1 MGKQVDIL
9 ISNKTIKLWMEMNK
23 LTLNQFVQ
31 TKSYTNFKT
40 LYSFLITKEENELN
54 NKCIFLDVED
64 ELHLDYAWRLKTLS
78 SGINLLAIGLPKDI
92 EFVKQ
97 LFKNGYI
104 SYIDVTS
111 NEIDVVKAIE
121 KAQSKKYY
129 LPESKV
135 EEIIFSM
142 VQEEKETQ
150 PSSFLDK
157 DKLKTLLLTK
167 KDKEVIE
174 YIIKGY
180 TYKSIA
186 EILNLTTFAVN
197 QRTKSV
203 YKKCGVRSRNEL
215 SYLLLK

>member
-1 MGKQVDIL
+1 
-9 ISNKTIKLWMEMNK
+9 
-23 LTLNQFVQ
+23 
-31 TKSYTNFKT
+31 
-40 LYSFLITKEENELN
+40 
-54 NKCIFLDVED
+54 
-64 ELHLDYAWRLKTLS
+64 
-78 SGINLLAIGLPKDI
+78 
-92 EFVKQ
+92 
-97 LFKNGYI
+97 
-104 SYIDVTS
+104 
-111 NEIDVVKAIE
+111 
-121 KAQSKKYY
+121 
-129 LPESKV
+129 
-135 EEIIFSM
+135 M
-142 VQEEKETQ
+142 VQEKKETQ

>member
-1 MGKQVDIL
+1 
-9 ISNKTIKLWMEMNK
+9 
-23 LTLNQFVQ
+23 
-31 TKSYTNFKT
+31 
-40 LYSFLITKEENELN
+40 
-54 NKCIFLDVED
+54 VED

-142 VQEEKETQ
+142 VQEKKETQ